1 MLLKLRVDDALGIV
15 NAILR
20 LAWGNRN
27 LSPDENQHITIA
39 RQQVRRPFDTTA
51 EREAPTVP
59 LVLPSSTSNF
69 ASYAFLHH
77 RIP

>member
-1 MLLKLRVDDALGIV
+1 MKLYRPEENLKTNPITFYKKNAYTGARNTDCDMLLKLRVNDSLGIV

-39 RQQVRRPFDTTA
+39 PHQVRR
-51 EREAPTVP
+51 
-59 LVLPSSTSNF
+59 N
-69 ASYAFLHH
+69 
-77 RIP
+77 